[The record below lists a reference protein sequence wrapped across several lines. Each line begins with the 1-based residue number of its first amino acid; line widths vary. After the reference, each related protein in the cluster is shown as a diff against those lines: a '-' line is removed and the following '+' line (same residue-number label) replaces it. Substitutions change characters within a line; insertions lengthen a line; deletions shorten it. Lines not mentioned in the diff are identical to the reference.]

1 MNFKVL
7 KSKIDFTAE
16 VFGIDARQNISHE
29 QKIQLTKLINEYAVI
44 ILKNQKINDD
54 EQIKFSENFG
64 FIEPAGTNT
73 ELTKITDR
81 RLSLKMND
89 VSNLDKNN
97 KPLTKSN
104 QNRIFGLGNRLWHT
118 DASFKKIPVTFSILS
133 GRKVSSKGGET
144 EFCDMRCGY
153 KALSNK
159 MKNKVESLI
168 GEHSLQYSRG
178 KLGFIMKDV
187 LTNKELKK
195 FKPVLQPLVRK
206 NYVTD
211 RKSLYLSAHLGLIKD
226 WELADS
232 ILFINDLME
241 VCTRPDYIYS
251 HKWEENDLVIWDN
264 TQVMHR
270 GRYFN
275 DQKEIRDVRRT
286 TIAGTE
292 MLIDQ

>member
-1 MNFKVL
+1 MDFKVL

-97 KPLTKSN
+97 KPLKKSN

-133 GRKVSSKGGET
+133 GRKVSSKGGDT

-153 KALSNK
+153 KALSNE

>member
-153 KALSNK
+153 KALSNE

>member
-7 KSKIDFTAE
+7 KLKIGFTAE
-16 VFGIDARQNISHE
+16 VSGIDVRQNISYE

-64 FIEPAGTNT
+64 FIELAGTNT

-97 KPLTKSN
+97 KPLKKSN

-206 NYVTD
+206 NSVTD

>member
-133 GRKVSSKGGET
+133 GRKVSSKGGDT

-153 KALSNK
+153 KALSNE

-241 VCTRPDYIYS
+241 ICTRPDYIYS

>member
-7 KSKIDFTAE
+7 KSKIGFAAE
-16 VFGIDARQNISHE
+16 VFGIDARENLSHE
-29 QKIQLTKLINEYAVI
+29 HKIELTRLINEYAVI
-44 ILKNQKINDD
+44 IFKNQNINDD

-64 FIEPAGTNT
+64 TIEPAGTNT
-73 ELTKITDR
+73 ELTKMKDR

-97 KPLTKSN
+97 KPLAKSN

-118 DASFKKIPVTFSILS
+118 DASFKKKPVTFSILS
-133 GRKVSSKGGET
+133 GRKVSAKGGET

-153 KALSNK
+153 KALSK
-159 MKNKVESLI
+159 EMKDKVENLI

-178 KLGFIMKDV
+178 KLGFVMKDV
-187 LTNKELKK
+187 LTQKELEK

-206 NYVTD
+206 NSVTD

-241 VCTRPDYIYS
+241 ICTRPDYIYS

>member
-1 MNFKVL
+1 MDFKVL

>member
-1 MNFKVL
+1 ML
-7 KSKIDFTAE
+7 I
-16 VFGIDARQNISHE
+16 
-29 QKIQLTKLINEYAVI
+29 KLISN
-44 ILKNQKINDD
+44 
-54 EQIKFSENFG
+54 
-64 FIEPAGTNT
+64 
-73 ELTKITDR
+73 
-81 RLSLKMND
+81 LSL
-89 VSNLDKNN
+89 SRFNN
-97 KPLTKSN
+97 KPFKKTDNK
-104 QNRIFGLGNRLWHT
+104 RYFALGNRLWHT

-153 KALSNK
+153 KALSNE
-159 MKNKVESLI
+159 MKNKVENLI

-211 RKSLYLSAHLGLIKD
+211 RKSLYLSAHLGLIKG

>member
-7 KSKIDFTAE
+7 KSKIGFTAE
-16 VFGIDARQNISHE
+16 VSGIDVRQNISHE

-153 KALSNK
+153 KALSNE
-159 MKNKVESLI
+159 MKNKVENLI

-211 RKSLYLSAHLGLIKD
+211 RKSLYLSAHLGLIKG

-241 VCTRPDYIYS
+241 ICTRPDYIYS

>member
-7 KSKIDFTAE
+7 KSKIGFAAE
-16 VFGIDARQNISHE
+16 VFGIDARQNISQQH
-29 QKIQLTKLINEYAVI
+29 KIELTRIINEHAVI
-44 ILKNQKINDD
+44 IFKNQNINDD

-64 FIEPAGTNT
+64 TIEPAGTNT
-73 ELTKITDR
+73 ELTKMKDR

-97 KPLTKSN
+97 KPLAKSN

-118 DASFKKIPVTFSILS
+118 DASFKKKPVTFSILS
-133 GRKVSSKGGET
+133 GRKVSAKGGET

-153 KALSNK
+153 KALSK
-159 MKNKVESLI
+159 EMKNKVENLI

-178 KLGFIMKDV
+178 KLGFVMKDV
-187 LTNKELKK
+187 LTKKELEK

-206 NYVTD
+206 NSVTN

-232 ILFINDLME
+232 ILFINDLIE
-241 VCTRPDYIYS
+241 ICACADYIYA

-275 DQKEIRDVRRT
+275 DQKEVRDVRRT

>member
-153 KALSNK
+153 KALSNE

-241 VCTRPDYIYS
+241 VCTRPDYIYC
-251 HKWEENDLVIWDN
+251 HKWKENDLVIWDN

>member
-7 KSKIDFTAE
+7 KSKIGFTAE
-16 VFGIDARQNISHE
+16 VSGIDVRQNISHE

-153 KALSNK
+153 KALSNE
-159 MKNKVESLI
+159 MKNKVENLI

-241 VCTRPDYIYS
+241 ICTRPDYIYS

>member
-64 FIEPAGTNT
+64 FIELAGTNT

-97 KPLTKSN
+97 KPLIKSN

-241 VCTRPDYIYS
+241 ICTRPDYIYS

>member
-241 VCTRPDYIYS
+241 ICTRPDYIYS

>member
-1 MNFKVL
+1 MDFKVL

-195 FKPVLQPLVRK
+195 FKPVLQQLVRK

-241 VCTRPDYIYS
+241 ICTRPDYIYS

>member
-1 MNFKVL
+1 MDFKVL
-7 KSKIDFTAE
+7 KSKIAFTAE

-153 KALSNK
+153 KALSNE

-241 VCTRPDYIYS
+241 ICTRPDYIYS

>member
-104 QNRIFGLGNRLWHT
+104 QNRIFALGNRLWHT

-241 VCTRPDYIYS
+241 ICTRPDYIYS

>member
-7 KSKIDFTAE
+7 KSKIGFAAE
-16 VFGIDARQNISHE
+16 VFGIDARQNVSQEH
-29 QKIQLTKLINEYAVI
+29 KIELTRLINEYAVI
-44 ILKNQKINDD
+44 IFKNQKINDD
-54 EQIKFSENFG
+54 QQIKFSENFG
-64 FIEPAGTNT
+64 TIEPAGTNT
-73 ELTKITDR
+73 ELTKMKDR

-97 KPLTKSN
+97 KPLAKSN

-118 DASFKKIPVTFSILS
+118 DASFKKKPVTFSILS
-133 GRKVSSKGGET
+133 GRKVSAKGGET

-153 KALSNK
+153 KALSK
-159 MKNKVESLI
+159 EMKNKVENLI

-178 KLGFIMKDV
+178 KLGFVMKDV
-187 LTNKELKK
+187 LSKKELEK

-206 NYVTD
+206 NAITN
-211 RKSLYLSAHLGLIKD
+211 RKSLYLSAHLGLIKG

-232 ILFINDLME
+232 ILFINDLIE
-241 VCTRPDYIYS
+241 ICACSDYIYS

-275 DQKEIRDVRRT
+275 DQKEVRDVRRT

>member
-1 MNFKVL
+1 MDFKVL

-97 KPLTKSN
+97 KPLKKSN

-153 KALSNK
+153 KALSNE

>member
-7 KSKIDFTAE
+7 KSKIDFTTE

-241 VCTRPDYIYS
+241 ICTRPDYIYS

>member
-7 KSKIDFTAE
+7 KSKIGFAAE
-16 VFGIDARQNISHE
+16 VFGIDIRQNISKDYLSE
-29 QKIQLTKLINEYAVI
+29 INKLINEYAVI

-64 FIEPAGTNT
+64 IIEPAGTNT
-73 ELTKITDR
+73 ELTEMKDR
-81 RLSLKMND
+81 RLSSQMND

-97 KPLTKSN
+97 RPLAKNN

-118 DASFKKIPVTFSILS
+118 DASFKKKPVTLSILS
-133 GRKVSSKGGET
+133 GRKVPTKGGET

-153 KALSNK
+153 EALSNE
-159 MKNKVESLI
+159 MKNKVENLI
-168 GEHSLQYSRG
+168 CEHSLQYSRS

-187 LTNKELKK
+187 LTKKELEK

-206 NYVTD
+206 NSITN
-211 RKSLYLSAHLGLIKD
+211 RKSLYLSAHIGLIKD

-241 VCTRPDYIYS
+241 ICTNPDYVYA

-286 TIAGTE
+286 TLAGTE
-292 MLIDQ
+292 MLIQQ

>member
-7 KSKIDFTAE
+7 KSKIGFAAE
-16 VFGIDARQNISHE
+16 VFGIDARQNLSHE
-29 QKIQLTKLINEYAVI
+29 HKIELTRLINEYAVI
-44 ILKNQKINDD
+44 IFKNQNINDY

-64 FIEPAGTNT
+64 TIEPAGTNT
-73 ELTKITDR
+73 ELTKMKDR

-97 KPLTKSN
+97 KPLAKSN

-118 DASFKKIPVTFSILS
+118 DASFKKKPVTFSILS
-133 GRKVSSKGGET
+133 GRKVSAKGGET

-153 KALSNK
+153 KALSK
-159 MKNKVESLI
+159 EMKDKVENLI

-178 KLGFIMKDV
+178 KLGFVMKDV
-187 LTNKELKK
+187 LTKKELEK

-206 NYVTD
+206 NSITN

-241 VCTRPDYIYS
+241 ICTCSDYIYA
-251 HKWEENDLVIWDN
+251 HKWEENDLIIWDN

-275 DQKEIRDVRRT
+275 DQKEVRDVRRT

>member
-7 KSKIDFTAE
+7 KSKIGFAAE
-16 VFGIDARQNISHE
+16 IFGIDARQNISQQHQIE
-29 QKIQLTKLINEYAVI
+29 LTRIINEHAVI
-44 ILKNQKINDD
+44 IFKNQNINDD

-64 FIEPAGTNT
+64 EIEPAGTNT
-73 ELTKITDR
+73 ELTKMKDR

-97 KPLTKSN
+97 KPLAKSN

-118 DASFKKIPVTFSILS
+118 DASFKKKPVTFSILS
-133 GRKVSSKGGET
+133 GRKVSLKGGET

-153 KALSNK
+153 KALSK
-159 MKNKVESLI
+159 EMKNKVDDLV

-178 KLGFIMKDV
+178 KLGFVMKDV
-187 LTNKELKK
+187 LTKKELEK

-206 NYVTD
+206 NSITN

-241 VCTRPDYIYS
+241 ICTCSDYIYA
-251 HKWEENDLVIWDN
+251 HKWEENDLIIWDN

-275 DQKEIRDVRRT
+275 DQKEVRDVRRT

>member
-133 GRKVSSKGGET
+133 GRKVSSKGGDT

-153 KALSNK
+153 KALSNE

>member
-7 KSKIDFTAE
+7 KLKIGFTAE
-16 VFGIDARQNISHE
+16 VSGIDLRQNIPYE

-97 KPLTKSN
+97 KHLTKSN

>member
-1 MNFKVL
+1 MK
-7 KSKIDFTAE
+7 
-16 VFGIDARQNISHE
+16 
-29 QKIQLTKLINEYAVI
+29 
-44 ILKNQKINDD
+44 
-54 EQIKFSENFG
+54 
-64 FIEPAGTNT
+64 
-73 ELTKITDR
+73 DR

-97 KPLTKSN
+97 KPLAKSN

-118 DASFKKIPVTFSILS
+118 DASFKKKPVTFSILS
-133 GRKVSSKGGET
+133 GRKVSLKGGET

-153 KALSNK
+153 KALSK
-159 MKNKVESLI
+159 EMKNKVDDLV

-178 KLGFIMKDV
+178 KLGFVMKDV
-187 LTNKELKK
+187 LTKKELEK

-206 NYVTD
+206 NSITN

-241 VCTRPDYIYS
+241 ICTCSDYIYA
-251 HKWEENDLVIWDN
+251 HKWEENDLIIWDN

-275 DQKEIRDVRRT
+275 DQKEVRDVRRT

>member
-1 MNFKVL
+1 MDFKVL

-153 KALSNK
+153 KALSNDEK
-159 MKNKVESLI
+159 
-168 GEHSLQYSRG
+168 
-178 KLGFIMKDV
+178 
-187 LTNKELKK
+187 
-195 FKPVLQPLVRK
+195 
-206 NYVTD
+206 
-211 RKSLYLSAHLGLIKD
+211 
-226 WELADS
+226 
-232 ILFINDLME
+232 
-241 VCTRPDYIYS
+241 
-251 HKWEENDLVIWDN
+251 
-264 TQVMHR
+264 
-270 GRYFN
+270 
-275 DQKEIRDVRRT
+275 
-286 TIAGTE
+286 
-292 MLIDQ
+292 

>member
-7 KSKIDFTAE
+7 KSKIGFTAE
-16 VFGIDARQNISHE
+16 VSGIDVRQNISHE

-153 KALSNK
+153 KALSNE

-241 VCTRPDYIYS
+241 ICTRPDYIYS

>member
-1 MNFKVL
+1 MDFKVL

-153 KALSNK
+153 KALSNE

>member
-1 MNFKVL
+1 MDFKVL

-292 MLIDQ
+292 MLINQ

>member
-7 KSKIDFTAE
+7 KSKIGFAAE
-16 VFGIDARQNISHE
+16 VFGIDARQNVSQEH
-29 QKIQLTKLINEYAVI
+29 KIELTRLINEYAVI
-44 ILKNQKINDD
+44 IFKNQKINDHQ
-54 EQIKFSENFG
+54 QIKFSENFG
-64 FIEPAGTNT
+64 TIEPAGTNT
-73 ELTKITDR
+73 ELTKMKDR

-97 KPLTKSN
+97 KPLAKSN

-118 DASFKKIPVTFSILS
+118 DASFKKKPVTFSILS
-133 GRKVSSKGGET
+133 GRKVSAKGGET

-153 KALSNK
+153 KALSK
-159 MKNKVESLI
+159 EMKNKVENLI

-178 KLGFIMKDV
+178 KLGFVMKDV
-187 LTNKELKK
+187 LSKKELEK

-206 NYVTD
+206 NAITN
-211 RKSLYLSAHLGLIKD
+211 RKSLYLSAHLGLIKG

-232 ILFINDLME
+232 ILFINDLIE
-241 VCTRPDYIYS
+241 ICACSDYIYS

-275 DQKEIRDVRRT
+275 DQKEVRDVRRT

>member
-29 QKIQLTKLINEYAVI
+29 QKTQLTKLINEYAVI

-153 KALSNK
+153 KALSNE

>member
-7 KSKIDFTAE
+7 KSKIGFAAE
-16 VFGIDARQNISHE
+16 VFGIDARQNLSHE
-29 QKIQLTKLINEYAVI
+29 HKIELTRLINEYAVI

-241 VCTRPDYIYS
+241 ICTRPDYIYS